1 MPEAKLERDEAGLA
15 PAGDGWF
22 ILNATEGRWNAAE
35 GMGACCF
42 FEHGRQWTEM
52 GFNVN
57 VLQPGEYGGMYHA
70 EGVQEGF
77 FVLAGE
83 GVAIVE
89 GGERPLRQWDY
100 FHCPPETPH
109 ILVATGDAPFVYV
122 AFSPRRIGSS
132 LVYPANEAAAR
143 HGASVDQDTS
153 DPREAY
159 ASRKQ
164 AMMPYPGG
172 LPDYA
177 SRSTR

>member
-1 MPEAKLERDEAGLA
+1 MPEARLERDETGVA
-15 PAGDGWF
+15 PADDGWF
-22 ILNATEGRWNAAE
+22 ILNATEGRWTAAE
-35 GMGACCF
+35 NMGACCF
-42 FEHGRQWTEM
+42 FERGRQWKTL

-83 GVAIVE
+83 GLAIVE
-89 GGERPLRQWDY
+89 GEERPLRQWDY

-109 ILVATGDAPFVYV
+109 ILVATGDVPFVYV
-122 AFSPRRIGSS
+122 AVSPRREGSS
-132 LVYPANEAAAR
+132 IVYPANETAAR
-143 HGASVDQDTS
+143 HGASVEQDTS

-159 ASRKQ
+159 AERTMS
-164 AMMPYPGG
+164 MVSYPGG
-172 LPDYA
+172 LPDYD